1 MNIDPDRPLV
11 FEGHA
16 RPMRVREPEAVLA
29 AVEPDSIADQ
39 LGLVPGD
46 RVRRL
51 NGQAPRD
58 LIDWQLW
65 CATEEIDLLVEHA
78 DGERVLYS
86 FEKDEHEDLGVQFE
100 SMLFTPL
107 RTCNNGCLF
116 CFVEQ
121 APAGLRPTV
130 YVRDDDYRLS
140 FLGGHFTTLTNLT
153 EQHFERIVYQHL
165 SPLYV
170 SVHASDPQVRER
182 LLGNAKARAGW
193 EYLQRLV
200 AAGLECH
207 TQVVLC
213 PGINDGVQLDQTIGD
228 LVALGPGVLS
238 VGVVPVGLT
247 RYNAQPE
254 LRPLTPAEARA
265 TVAQVATWRERVGRA
280 GRRRVYA
287 ADELFLL
294 SAEPLPAAEYYDDY
308 PQIENGIG
316 PLRLF
321 EDQAQVALRDA
332 APALTPPR
340 VVWFV
345 TGEYGAQAL
354 DGFVTALNRLGGL
367 DVVRQV
373 VRNDLFGGNVKCSG
387 LLGGRDI
394 LAQVPAPPRGSLALL
409 PGRAVDEQERFL
421 DGVTVGDLAAAWQVP
436 VVPCWTPG
444 EVVAQVLR
452 SGVAGA

>member
-1 MNIDPDRPLV
+1 MVDPDQPVV
-11 FEGHA
+11 FEGHS
-16 RPMRVREPEAVLA
+16 RPMRVREPEAVVA
-29 AVEPDSIADQ
+29 SVEPDSIAEQ

-46 RVRRL
+46 RIRRL

-65 CATEEIDLLVEHA
+65 CAAEEIDLLVEHA
-78 DGERVLYS
+78 DGEAVLYS

-121 APAGLRPTV
+121 APPGLRPTV

-170 SVHASDPQVRER
+170 SVHASDPAVRER

-193 EYLQRLV
+193 EYLRRLV

-207 TQVVLC
+207 TQVVVC
-213 PGINDGVQLDQTIGD
+213 PGINDGAQLDRTIGD

-238 VGVVPVGLT
+238 IGVVPVGLT
-247 RYNAQPE
+247 RYSAQPE
-254 LRPLTPAEARA
+254 LRAMTAGEARA
-265 TVAQVATWRERVGRA
+265 TVRQLADWRERVGRA

-294 SAEPLPAAEYYDDY
+294 SDEPCPAAEYYDDY

-321 EDQAQVALRDA
+321 GDQAAVALRDA
-332 APALTPPR
+332 PRGLATPTT
-340 VVWFV
+340 VWFV

-354 DGFVTALNRLGGL
+354 AGFVDQLNRINQL
-367 DVVRQV
+367 DVVVQV
-373 VRNDLFGGNVKCSG
+373 VRNELFGGNVKCSG
-387 LLGGRDI
+387 LLGGQD
-394 LAQVPAPPRGSLALL
+394 LLEQVSPPPAGSVVVL
-409 PGRAVDEQERFL
+409 PGRAVDERARFL

-436 VVPCWTPG
+436 VHPCWTPD
-444 EVVAQVLR
+444 EVVAHA
-452 SGVAGA
+452 VATGGGCA